1 MDRAVAVKYATG
13 LPAPFI
19 VGKGRNEVARR
30 IVSLAVEHGVQ
41 VMEAPELTD
50 ALMTLEVGDWIPEE
64 YFEIVAEILSFVY
77 RMRSSL

>member
-30 IVSLAVEHGVQ
+30 IVSLALEHGVQ
-41 VMEAPELTD
+41 VLEAPELTD
-50 ALMTLEVGDWIPEE
+50 ALFTLDVGDWIPEE
-64 YFEIVAEILSFVY
+64 YFEIVAEILAFVY
-77 RMRSSL
+77 RMRSAQ

>member
-19 VGKGRNEVARR
+19 VGKGRNEIARR

-41 VMEAPELTD
+41 VLELPELTD
-50 ALMTLEVGDWIPEE
+50 ALFAFDVGDWIPEE
-64 YFEIVAEILSFVY
+64 YYQIIAEILAFVY
-77 RMRSSL
+77 RMRSVQ